1 MKASFEKIEKNL
13 VELQVEVEAEK
24 FTEALNKTIKKMAGK
39 ANIPGF
45 RKGKAPKAMIVKYYG
60 KEVLYNEALD
70 AMLPDAYFQAVLE
83 TEIEPV
89 DRPEVEI
96 VSVEEGQPL
105 VFKAKVQ
112 VKPEVELGQY
122 TGLEVEKPAQEVNE
136 LDVKHEL
143 DQLQQRHAKIVT
155 LDQGN
160 VVAGDIAVIDFEGFV
175 DGVAFPGGT
184 GSDYPLEIG
193 SNTFIPGFEDQVV
206 GASIGEVRDVN
217 VTFPEEYHSQDL
229 AGKDALFKVTVKGL
243 RRKEVLPLD
252 DELAKDVSDFDT
264 LDELKEDITN
274 KLKERA
280 EQQAEA
286 AIRNQVIEKAVGA
299 AKVELPEV
307 MVDSRVNEMLNEMG
321 QRLQRQGISLEDYFK
336 FTGADM
342 ANVRKDLRPEAE
354 KSVLSDLVLEAIAR
368 KENIDATDEEVEAEL
383 AKMAANMNQEVS
395 ALKQMVEAQGNL
407 DMLKN
412 SIAFQKT
419 IQFLIDNAKIS

>member
-264 LDELKEDITN
+264 LDELKEDISN

-286 AIRNQVIEKAVGA
+286 AIRNQVIEKAVAA

-383 AKMAANMNQEVS
+383 TKMAANMNQEVS